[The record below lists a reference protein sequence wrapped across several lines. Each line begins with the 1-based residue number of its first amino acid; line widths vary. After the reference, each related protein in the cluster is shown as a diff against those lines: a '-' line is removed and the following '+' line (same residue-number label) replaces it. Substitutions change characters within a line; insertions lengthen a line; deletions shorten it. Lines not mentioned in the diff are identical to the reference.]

1 MSYEV
6 LKGVRDILI
15 TDGDVLS
22 LIPASKIRVGW
33 SSTVVDFPLAVISIV
48 SESDTGMLGY
58 GTAEEG
64 EKLHRVEASIQID
77 VLSRASIK
85 ETLDIA
91 DAITKALMKN
101 GYSKSTEV
109 DMWDDLLKAHRRML
123 RFKKTFIKSA

>member
-6 LKGVRDILI
+6 LKSVRDILI

-33 SSTVVDFPLAVISIV
+33 SSTVVDFPLVVISIV
-48 SESDTGMLGY
+48 SESDIGMLGY
-58 GTAEEG
+58 GTSEEG
-64 EKLHRVEASIQID
+64 EKLHRVEVSIQID
-77 VLSRASIK
+77 ILSRASIK
-85 ETLDIA
+85 ETLDIG
-91 DAITKALMKN
+91 DAITRALMKN

-123 RFKKTFIKSA
+123 RFKRTFIKSA